1 MRIRTNLRRRRA
13 FTLIEVLVIVVS
25 IVVIVCF
32 LIPGITRERAN
43 QKQKQCMNNL
53 RQTGT
58 SFRLWADDVSQNHY
72 PMWHPFAQ
80 GGSRDALTNGE
91 VFRHF
96 QCLSN
101 ELVMPALLTCPADT
115 RLPATSFRSLQNS
128 NISYFVGVDADESDP
143 RLALAGDRNWE
154 VNGSAVPT
162 GLVTVTTNSGIAWT
176 KDMHRDSG
184 NVTLADGS
192 VQKFTSSQLRQW
204 LVDAVTHESTNSQR
218 LAFP

>member
-58 SFRLWADDVSQNHY
+58 SVAFDYGRMMSHRIIT
-72 PMWHPFAQ
+72 PCGTPFAQ

-101 ELVMPALLTCPADT
+101 ELVM
-115 RLPATSFRSLQNS
+115 
-128 NISYFVGVDADESDP
+128 
-143 RLALAGDRNWE
+143 
-154 VNGSAVPT
+154 
-162 GLVTVTTNSGIAWT
+162 
-176 KDMHRDSG
+176 
-184 NVTLADGS
+184 
-192 VQKFTSSQLRQW
+192 LR
-204 LVDAVTHESTNSQR
+204 R
-218 LAFP
+218 F